1 VAVPVDARTAVHPRL
16 IRAVAL
22 LLLTIGGCVHRPPPV
37 FGPSQV
43 FSLSCRQL
51 DPTDAPPVHWAPAD
65 SAASVRLSR
74 WCATVGPVYF
84 IGNPRVVDDR
94 PIDRLAI
101 ISWNIHEGRGHVTDL
116 IRRLRAGEFTG
127 GESIH
132 DFVLLL
138 QEATRR
144 DHGVPPTIPAGYPA
158 PRRIEGPAESQDAGV
173 HTLADEGLAILYAP
187 SMRNGEHAVED
198 RGNAIVS
205 SLPLSDPTLVE
216 LPIERQRRVAIVSS
230 VAGSDRTGKRWHLG
244 LIDVHLDTALALL
257 HGGPFEA
264 RRRQVVALLDALRP
278 LEALN
283 TPGRPAVIAGDFNTW
298 KGNGE
303 PAIKLLREE
312 FGDATDPMEAPTWTG
327 ALGLHATLD
336 QIFVRGILTRSA
348 VTRLPATFGSDHY
361 PLLTVVAF

>member
-1 VAVPVDARTAVHPRL
+1 
-16 IRAVAL
+16 
-22 LLLTIGGCVHRPPPV
+22 
-37 FGPSQV
+37 
-43 FSLSCRQL
+43 
-51 DPTDAPPVHWAPAD
+51 
-65 SAASVRLSR
+65 
-74 WCATVGPVYF
+74 
-84 IGNPRVVDDR
+84 
-94 PIDRLAI
+94 
-101 ISWNIHEGRGHVTDL
+101 
-116 IRRLRAGEFTG
+116 
-127 GESIH
+127 
-132 DFVLLL
+132 
-138 QEATRR
+138 
-144 DHGVPPTIPAGYPA
+144 
-158 PRRIEGPAESQDAGV
+158 V